1 MSVNLIVT
9 SVTLLLQCIHDVLN
23 CLIVLYFIIV
33 QTNWILRC
41 SFVIFHRKKTVLF
54 EVLNI
59 HKHTRVAQGSDR
71 EIFFFEEIK
80 KAAIWHGL

>member
-71 EIFFFEEIK
+71 EIICFEEIK

>member
-41 SFVIFHRKKTVLF
+41 SFVIFHRKKNSFVPSP
-54 EVLNI
+54 
-59 HKHTRVAQGSDR
+59 QYS
-71 EIFFFEEIK
+71 
-80 KAAIWHGL
+80 

>member
-1 MSVNLIVT
+1 VT

-41 SFVIFHRKKTVLF
+41 SFVIFHRKKNSFV
-54 EVLNI
+54 
-59 HKHTRVAQGSDR
+59 RSPQYS
-71 EIFFFEEIK
+71 
-80 KAAIWHGL
+80 